1 MSRHIPGRP
10 ALSQLPSRLLF
21 LGRSPGADPSFK
33 LSVSF
38 PQLDK
43 LGPSQLGLCEYVSVY
58 YRFLVLNM
66 VILGTQQEERG
77 HAWKFKSIQ
86 HILADFIHKCQSKKD
101 VWEPMAVEEGGWMA
115 NHLWCRR
122 FQLHVFSVWKSL
134 TLGSHVWHFYN
145 NSIHVRPNIF
155 NCYRLWGRRCEM
167 FHRVRCISTA
177 KHRPRSELRQLSFH
191 YFMCFSLKCYTR
203 WAKWKPTK
211 PKTNTL
217 VFCFSK

>member
-101 VWEPMAVEEGGWMA
+101 VWEPMAVEEGG
-115 NHLWCRR
+115 
-122 FQLHVFSVWKSL
+122 
-134 TLGSHVWHFYN
+134 
-145 NSIHVRPNIF
+145 
-155 NCYRLWGRRCEM
+155 
-167 FHRVRCISTA
+167 
-177 KHRPRSELRQLSFH
+177 
-191 YFMCFSLKCYTR
+191 
-203 WAKWKPTK
+203 
-211 PKTNTL
+211 
-217 VFCFSK
+217 